1 MRVFVF
7 LEQINDDIPGT
18 NPPTGEVARQRQR
31 RARRYQDI
39 RQLLPDVDQPTPL
52 VRLNRIAPDLDI

>member
-1 MRVFVF
+1 MTTN
-7 LEQINDDIPGT
+7 LERIHQP
-18 NPPTGEVARQRQR
+18 ARWLDTDS
-31 RARRYQDI
+31 AVRRYDDI